1 MTCQG
6 VRTVPVRRTD
16 SGASKSNPRTKP
28 PEQRRTELMDA
39 AERLFLEQGVAPT
52 TIEQITD
59 GAGVAK
65 GTFYLYFSS
74 KDDILS
80 ALGDRFGGLH
90 LERIKT
96 ALAKVPAENWKAKLT
111 AWASACL
118 NGYLDSIE
126 LHDVLFY
133 GFRPPTRE
141 GPVRNTVIDHLAG
154 LLRDGVSA
162 GAWTIEDPE
171 LTAVFFFSGLH
182 AVVDDAYLKEKR
194 IHRARL
200 TQKTDELILRATG
213 LAIP

>member
-6 VRTVPVRRTD
+6 VLTVPVRRTD
-16 SGASKSNPRTKP
+16 SGASTSNPRTKP

-39 AERLFLEQGVAPT
+39 AEKLFLEQGVAPT
-52 TIEQITD
+52 TVEQITD

-74 KDDILS
+74 KEDILS
-80 ALGDRFGGLH
+80 ALGDRFGAQQLA
-90 LERIKT
+90 RIKT
-96 ALAKVPAENWKAKLT
+96 ALAEVAAENWKAKLI

-118 NGYLDSIE
+118 NGYLDSMQ

-141 GPVRNTVIDHLAG
+141 GLVRNTVIDHLAE

-162 GAWTIEDPE
+162 GAWTIEDPG

-182 AVVDDAYLKEKR
+182 AVVDDAHLKEKR
-194 IHRARL
+194 VHRALL
-200 TQKTDELILRATG
+200 TRKTEELILRATG
-213 LAIP
+213 LTVD